1 MAIKKINLNYITV
14 FNRLELNV
22 SSGINIIIGE
32 NGTGKTHLLKMI
44 SFDYNEKKDDILE
57 NKFVRQFAYD

>member
-1 MAIKKINLNYITV
+1 M
-14 FNRLELNV
+14 

-44 SFDYNEKKDDILE
+44 YFAYNEKKDDILE
-57 NKFVRQFAYD
+57 NKFVNGNLHMIKIRTKCCCYL